1 MRVMQKARRMFCAHG
16 VRAVLAVALLVGCA
30 PATETGPNEAALDPD
45 RHVCLSSEDGGFLWR
60 LPWGKRPDPD
70 RTVRYLPPGA
80 MMTMDYRPDRLNVR
94 TDETGAVRE
103 LFCG

>member
-1 MRVMQKARRMFCAHG
+1 MQKARRMFCAEG
-16 VRAVLAVALLVGCA
+16 ARVGLAAALLVGCA
-30 PATETGPNEAALDPD
+30 PETETGRTEADLDPD
-45 RHVCLSSEDGGFLWR
+45 RHVCLPTAEGGVLQR
-60 LPWGKRPDPD
+60 LPEGQEPDPD

-80 MMTMDYRPDRLNVR
+80 MMTMDYHPDRLNVR